1 MENTIRALMI
11 DDDREIVQAVRR
23 NLGNSKSEHF
33 EIESAG
39 TVEEGERLL
48 DQSSYDVILLSLCMF
63 CGAGK
68 PCLDPFI
75 KKASSIPVVV
85 LSDREEEQTALDAVR
100 SGAQDY
106 LIKED
111 IEAGRL
117 EYSLKYS
124 IGKMAADNRAKET
137 AKLKSNF
144 ISIVSH
150 ELRTPLT
157 AIKQSVRI
165 LADGMAGFLNEDQRS
180 IIDVTSRNV
189 ERLEKLISDILT
201 YQQFQNGKTNLRI
214 SRNDINDAIMGVYER
229 IRREIERKGL
239 EFVLDLAPEN
249 VKSEFDW
256 QKMVEALQHIISNAV
271 EFTDKGRITVSSRY
285 ENNTVVVRVSDTG
298 PGIVKED
305 IDKIFCLFE
314 QLGSINDRKTG
325 GVGIGLALTKEIVEL
340 HGGKLWVESEV
351 GKGSVF
357 SLLLPVVERRSR

>member
-1 MENTIRALMI
+1 MI
-11 DDDREIVQAVRR
+11 DDDRESVRAVRR
-23 NLGNSKSEHF
+23 NLDGSKKEHF

-39 TVEEGERLL
+39 TIEEGERLL
-48 DQSSYDVILLSLCMF
+48 DQSFYDVILLNQCLV
-63 CGAGK
+63 CGDGK
-68 PCLDPFI
+68 PGLGPFI
-75 KKASSIPVVV
+75 KKASSIPVVI
-85 LSDREEEQTALDAVR
+85 LGDGEGEQTAMEAVKC
-100 SGAQDY
+100 GAQDY
-106 LIKED
+106 LAKEE

-124 IGKMAADNRAKET
+124 IGKKAADNRVMET

-201 YQQFQNGKTNLRI
+201 YQHFQNGKTNLSI
-214 SRNDINDAIMGVYER
+214 SRNDINDAITGVCER
-229 IRREIERKGL
+229 IRRDVERKGL
-239 EFVLDLAPEN
+239 ELVLDLSPEK
-249 VKSEFDW
+249 VQTEFDW
-256 QKMVEALQHIISNAV
+256 QKIVEALEHIVNNAAK
-271 EFTDKGRITVSSRY
+271 FTDKGRITITSRY
-285 ENNTVVVRVSDTG
+285 ENNTVLVKVSDTG
-298 PGIVKED
+298 PGIIEKD
-305 IDKIFCLFE
+305 IDKIFCMFE

-325 GVGIGLALTKEIVEL
+325 GVGLGLALTKEIVEL
-340 HGGKLWVESEV
+340 HGGKLWAESDF